1 MGVTPQP
8 NKVRYD
14 RIARMSIDPLKLL
27 QLTQLLDTTFPIG
40 AAAHSLGLETLT
52 AEGIVTTPR
61 LAAFLQDYLAEIGA
75 QEGLFCRLGHAV
87 LASPDFENDWLALN
101 QRVSAFKL
109 AREPRKA
116 SAMMGKRFL
125 QMICALENA
134 PQLQRAYTLALESG
148 VDIHHATALGL
159 SAAFLGIDADLA
171 IAAYLQQST
180 LSLISAS
187 QRLLSLGQG
196 QAAQILWDLKPQL
209 LAATLKSA
217 DADPHGEAS
226 YSFPGL
232 VEMAGM
238 RHPALPMRLFIS

>member
-1 MGVTPQP
+1 
-8 NKVRYD
+8 
-14 RIARMSIDPLKLL
+14 MSLDPLKLL

-52 AEGIVTTPR
+52 SEGVLSTPQ
-61 LAAFLQDYLAEIGA
+61 LASFLNDYLAEVGA
-75 QEGLFCRLGHAV
+75 QEGLFCRLGHTV
-87 LASPDFENDWLALN
+87 WTSPTLTDDWLALN
-101 QRVSAFKL
+101 RRVSAFKL

-125 QMICALENA
+125 QMVCALESAPKLQNA
-134 PQLQRAYTLALESG
+134 CTLALETQ
-148 VDIHHATALGL
+148 VDIHHAPAFGLTA
-159 SAAFLGIDADLA
+159 AALGIDADSA
-171 IAAYLQQST
+171 VAAYLQQAT

-187 QRLLSLGQG
+187 QRLVALGQS

-209 LAATLKSA
+209 LAAAQKSN
-217 DADPHGEAS
+217 DSDPQGPAS

>member
-1 MGVTPQP
+1 MD
-8 NKVRYD
+8 KSFHDD
-14 RIARMSIDPLKLL
+14 RIARMSLEPLKLL

-52 AEGIVTTPR
+52 AEGILTTPR
-61 LAAFLQDYLAEIGA
+61 LATFLQDYLVEIGA
-75 QEGLFCRLGHAV
+75 QEGLFARLAHG
-87 LASPDFENDWLALN
+87 LWASSTLEADWLALN
-101 QRVSAFKL
+101 RRVSAFKL

-125 QMICALENA
+125 QMVCTLENA
-134 PQLQRAYTLALESG
+134 PQLQRAYSLALESQ
-148 VDIHHATALGL
+148 VDIHHASAFGL
-159 SAAFLGIDADLA
+159 TAAFLGMDPDAA
-171 IAAYLQQST
+171 IATYLQQST

-187 QRLLSLGQG
+187 QRLISLGQG
-196 QAAQILWDLKPQL
+196 QAMQILWDLKPHL
-209 LAATLKSA
+209 LAAAAKSS
-217 DADPHGEAS
+217 DSDPQSAAS

>member
-1 MGVTPQP
+1 
-8 NKVRYD
+8 
-14 RIARMSIDPLKLL
+14 MSLNPLKLL

-40 AAAHSLGLETLT
+40 AAAHSLGIETLT
-52 AEGIVTTPR
+52 AEGTLTTPR
-61 LAAFLQDYLAEIGA
+61 LAAFLQDYLVEIGA
-75 QEGLFCRLGHAV
+75 QEGLFCRLAHKLWGT
-87 LASPDFENDWLALN
+87 PTFEQGWLDLN

-125 QMICALENA
+125 QMLCTLENA
-134 PQLQRAYTLALESG
+134 PELQRVYSLSLELA
-148 VDIHHATALGL
+148 VDIHHAPAFGVT
-159 SAAFLGIDADLA
+159 AAFLGIDADAA
-171 IAAYLQQST
+171 IATYLQQST

-187 QRLLSLGQG
+187 QRLVSLGQG
-196 QAAQILWDLKPQL
+196 QAAQILWDLKPQIL
-209 LAATLKSA
+209 SATLQSTGLN
-217 DADPHGEAS
+217 PQS

>member
-1 MGVTPQP
+1 MG
-8 NKVRYD
+8 KSHHD
-14 RIARMSIDPLKLL
+14 RITSMSLDPLKLL

-40 AAAHSLGLETLT
+40 GAAHSLGIETLT
-52 AEGIVTTPR
+52 AEGSLTTPR
-61 LAAFLQDYLAEIGA
+61 LAAFLQDYLVEIGA
-75 QEGLFCRLGHAV
+75 QEGLFCRLAHNLLV
-87 LASPDFENDWLALN
+87 SPTFEAGWLALN
-101 QRVSAFKL
+101 QRVSALKL

-125 QMICALENA
+125 QMVCTLQDA

-148 VDIHHATALGL
+148 VDIHHATAFGL
-159 SAAFLGIDADLA
+159 TASFLGVDADLA
-171 IAAYLQQST
+171 ISAYLQQST

-196 QAAQILWDLKPQL
+196 QAAQILWDLKPHL

-217 DADPHGEAS
+217 DSNPQGDAS